1 MSDSLAPKASPG
13 SPRGQVLMRAVSDD
27 EAGLRLDRWFQR
39 HFPGL
44 SHGALQK
51 LLRTGQVRIDGRRVE
66 GNARIEPGQQVRLP
80 PGVTSAPPPKPREI
94 PTVSDCDA
102 AEIQSLVIHRD
113 DQVIVLN
120 KPPGLAVQG
129 GTGTERHLDGM
140 LDALRFGFE
149 DRPRLVH
156 RLDKDTSGLL
166 LIARTGQA
174 AKRLAESFRQRE
186 TEKLYWAV
194 VVGVPQEKEGAI
206 DLPLAKR
213 PGARDREMM
222 QVDKEEGQKA
232 LTHFR
237 ELDRLAKRAALLALW
252 PRTGR
257 THQLRVHC
265 AAIGCPILGD
275 GKYGGEEA
283 LLAAVADARRLH
295 LHARRLLLPHP
306 SGKGELKVTAEPPP
320 HFRRTVEAFGFSTD
334 GD

>member
-1 MSDSLAPKASPG
+1 MSDSPVSNATLG
-13 SPRGQVLMRAVSDD
+13 GPRGQVQTRAVSDD

-51 LLRTGQVRIDGRRVE
+51 LLRTGQVRIDGKRVE
-66 GNARIEPGQQVRLP
+66 GKDRVEPGQQVRLP
-80 PGVTSAPPPKPREI
+80 PGVTSAPPLKPREI
-94 PTVSDCDA
+94 PTVSDRDA

-129 GTGTERHLDGM
+129 GTGTERHIDGM

-194 VVGVPQEKEGAI
+194 VVGVPPQKEGAI

-222 QVDKEEGQKA
+222 QVDKENGQKA

-265 AAIGCPILGD
+265 AEIGCPILGD

-283 LLAAVADARRLH
+283 LLASVADARRLH

-306 SGKGELKVTAEPPP
+306 SGKGELKVTAELPP
-320 HFRRTVEAFGFSTD
+320 HFRLTVEAFGFSTD

>member
-1 MSDSLAPKASPG
+1 MSESPAPDG
-13 SPRGQVLMRAVSDD
+13 PRSQVQNRAVSDD

-44 SHGALQK
+44 THAALQK
-51 LLRTGQVRIDGRRVE
+51 LLRTGQVRVDGRRVE
-66 GNARIEPGQQVRLP
+66 GKDRVEPGQQVRLP

-94 PTVSDCDA
+94 PTVSDRDA
-102 AEIQSLVIHRD
+102 AEIQSLVIHKD
-113 DQVIVLN
+113 DHVIVHN
-120 KPPGLAVQG
+120 TPPGLAVQG
-129 GTGTERHLDGM
+129 GTGTERHIDGM

-194 VVGVPQEKEGAI
+194 VVGVPPQKEGAI

-213 PGARDREMM
+213 PGSRDREMM
-222 QVDKEEGQKA
+222 QVDNENGQKA

-237 ELDRLAKRAALLALW
+237 EMDRVGKRAALLALW

-283 LLAAVADARRLH
+283 LLARVADARRLH
-295 LHARRLLLPHP
+295 LHARRLQLPHP
-306 SGKGELKVTAEPPP
+306 SGKGELKVTAELPP
-320 HFRRTVEAFGFSTD
+320 HFRRTIEAFGFSTD